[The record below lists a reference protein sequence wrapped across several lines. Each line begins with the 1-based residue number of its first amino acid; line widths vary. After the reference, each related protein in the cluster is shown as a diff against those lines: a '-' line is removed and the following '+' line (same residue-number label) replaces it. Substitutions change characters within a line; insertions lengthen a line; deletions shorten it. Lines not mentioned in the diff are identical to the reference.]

1 MRANVLAALALT
13 FLMLLMSCENSIKK
27 VNNKNLIK
35 MNKMEQKADY
45 RKYVPFI
52 LRWEGGV
59 SNHAA
64 DRGGLTYKGITY
76 YGTYFELC
84 KIVLKKDPDKEH
96 FLSLTDEEVGLFVKH
111 YWDRATNN
119 NQIASQKIA
128 EAITSWFWGSGK
140 LGLMWY
146 QQMLNKEFNCKLVV
160 DGVIG
165 RASIEA
171 INSIDA
177 DDLFRMSIK
186 YRYNRF
192 HQICK
197 QNPPQKVFLKGWLN
211 RLQDFA
217 KRHGE
222 LDFYNEL

>member
-1 MRANVLAALALT
+1 MRANVLAVLI
-13 FLMLLMSCENSIKK
+13 FLILPISCEESIKK
-27 VNNKNLIK
+27 TNNKNFIK
-35 MNKMEQKADY
+35 MNKMKQKADY
-45 RKYVPFI
+45 RKYVPFV

-59 SNHAA
+59 SNNAA
-64 DRGGLTYKGITY
+64 DRGGLTYKGITRA
-76 YGTYFELC
+76 TYVTLC
-84 KIVLKKDPDKEH
+84 QTVLKRSPDREH
-96 FLSLTDEEVGLFVKH
+96 FLSLTDEEVGLFVKY
-111 YWDRATNN
+111 YWDKATNN

-146 QQMLNKEFNCKLVV
+146 QRMLNKEYGCKLVV
-160 DGVIG
+160 DGIIG

-177 DDLFRMSIK
+177 DDLFKTSIK

-192 HQICK
+192 YQICR
-197 QNPPQKVFLKGWLN
+197 QNPSQKIFLKGWLN

-217 KRHGE
+217 ERHGE
-222 LDFYNEL
+222 LDFYNGL

>member
-1 MRANVLAALALT
+1 M
-13 FLMLLMSCENSIKK
+13 KK
-27 VNNKNLIK
+27 VNDKNLIK

-45 RKYVPFI
+45 RKYVPFV
-52 LRWEGGV
+52 LNWEGGK
-59 SNHAA
+59 SNNAA

-76 YGTYFELC
+76 TTYNTLC
-84 KIVLKKDPDKEH
+84 KIVLKRSPDREH
-96 FLSLTDEEVGLFVKH
+96 FLSMTDEEVGLFVK
-111 YWDRATNN
+111 YFWDKSTNN

-128 EAITSWFWGSGK
+128 EAITSWHWGSGK

-146 QQMLNKEFNCKLVV
+146 QRMLNDEYNCKLVV
-160 DGVIG
+160 DGIIG
-165 RASIEA
+165 NASIVA

-197 QNPPQKVFLKGWLN
+197 QNPSQKVFLKGWLN

-217 KRHGE
+217 ARHGE
-222 LDFYNEL
+222 LDFYNGL

>member
-1 MRANVLAALALT
+1 MRANVLAVLALV
-13 FLMLLMSCENSIKK
+13 FLMLPISCEISTNK

-45 RKYVPFI
+45 RKYVPFV
-52 LRWEGGV
+52 LRWEGGL
-59 SNHAA
+59 SDIAA
-64 DRGGLTYKGITY
+64 DRGGLTYKGITRA
-76 YGTYFELC
+76 TYSTLC
-84 KIVLKKDPDKEH
+84 QTVLKKAPNIDH
-96 FLSLTDEEVGLFVKH
+96 FLNLTDEEAGLFVKY
-111 YWDRATNN
+111 YWDKATNN

-140 LGLMWY
+140 LGLIWY
-146 QQMLNKEFNCKLVV
+146 QRMLNKEYNCDLED

-165 RASIEA
+165 NASIEA

-177 DDLFRMSIK
+177 DDLFKTSIK

-192 HQICK
+192 HQICR
-197 QNPPQKVFLKGWLN
+197 QNPSQKIFLKGWLN

-217 KRHGE
+217 ERHGE
-222 LDFYNEL
+222 LDFYNGL

>member
-1 MRANVLAALALT
+1 MRTKSLAVLALT
-13 FLMLLMSCENSIKK
+13 FLMLLMSCENSINK

-45 RKYVPFI
+45 RKYVPFV
-52 LRWEGGV
+52 LNWEGGV
-59 SNHAA
+59 SDHAA
-64 DRGGLTYKGITY
+64 DRGGLTYKGITRET
-76 YGTYFELC
+76 YGMLC
-84 KIVLKKDPDKEH
+84 QTVLKKAPNMGH
-96 FLSLTDEEVGLFVKH
+96 FLSLTDEEVGLFVKY
-111 YWDRATNN
+111 YWDKSTNN

-146 QQMLNKEFNCKLVV
+146 QQMLNKEYGCKLVV

-165 RASIEA
+165 IASIEA

-177 DDLFRMSIK
+177 DSLFRMSIK

-192 HQICK
+192 HQICR

-211 RLQDFA
+211 RLRDFA
-217 KRHGE
+217 ERHGE
-222 LDFYNEL
+222 LDFYNGL

>member
-1 MRANVLAALALT
+1 MRANVLAVLI
-13 FLMLLMSCENSIKK
+13 FLILPISCENSIKK

-35 MNKMEQKADY
+35 MNKMEKADY
-45 RKYVPFI
+45 RKYVPFV

-59 SNHAA
+59 SNNAA
-64 DRGGLTYKGITY
+64 DRGGLTCKGITY
-76 YGTYFELC
+76 TTYNLLC
-84 KIVLKKDPDKEH
+84 KTVLKKSPHREH
-96 FLSLTDEEVGLFVKH
+96 FLSLTDEEVGLFVKY
-111 YWDRATNN
+111 YWDKSTNN
-119 NQIASQKIA
+119 NQIVSQKIA
-128 EAITSWFWGSGK
+128 EAITSWHWGSGK

-160 DGVIG
+160 DGIIG
-165 RASIEA
+165 RASVVA

-177 DDLFRMSIK
+177 DDLFKTSIK

-197 QNPPQKVFLKGWLN
+197 QNPSQKVFLKGWLN
-211 RLQDFA
+211 RLKDFA
-217 KRHGE
+217 ERHGE

>member
-1 MRANVLAALALT
+1 MRANVLAVLALT
-13 FLMLLMSCENSIKK
+13 FLMLPISCEKSIKK
-27 VNNKNLIK
+27 VNDKNLIK

-45 RKYVPFI
+45 RKYVPFV
-52 LRWEGGV
+52 LNWEGGV
-59 SNHAA
+59 SDHAA
-64 DRGGLTYKGITY
+64 DRGGLTYKGITH
-76 YGTYFELC
+76 GTYNLLC
-84 KIVLKKDPDKEH
+84 KTVLKKSPHREH
-96 FLSLTDEEVGLFVKH
+96 FLSLTDEEVGLFVKY
-111 YWDRATNN
+111 YWDKSTNN

-165 RASIEA
+165 RASIAA
-171 INSIDA
+171 INSIDP
-177 DDLFRMSIK
+177 DSLFQTSIK

-197 QNPPQKVFLKGWLN
+197 QNPSQKIFLKGWLN

-217 KRHGE
+217 ERHGE
-222 LDFYNEL
+222 LDFYNGL

>member
-1 MRANVLAALALT
+1 
-13 FLMLLMSCENSIKK
+13 
-27 VNNKNLIK
+27 

-45 RKYVPFI
+45 RKYVPFV
-52 LRWEGGV
+52 LNWEGGV
-59 SNHAA
+59 SDHAA
-64 DRGGLTYKGITY
+64 DRGGITYKGITY
-76 YGTYFELC
+76 ATYKLLC
-84 KIVLKKDPDKEH
+84 KIVLKKDPNREH
-96 FLSLTDEEVGLFVKH
+96 FLSLTDEEVGLFVK
-111 YWDRATNN
+111 YFWDKSTNN

-146 QQMLNKEFNCKLVV
+146 QRMLNKEYNCKLVV

-177 DDLFRMSIK
+177 DDLFQMSIK

-197 QNPPQKVFLKGWLN
+197 QNPSQKIFLKGWLN

-217 KRHGE
+217 ERHGE
-222 LDFYNEL
+222 LDFYNGL

>member
-1 MRANVLAALALT
+1 MRAKSLAALALT
-13 FLMLLMSCENSIKK
+13 FLMLLMSCENSINK

-45 RKYVPFI
+45 RIYVPFI

-59 SNHAA
+59 SNNAA

-76 YGTYFELC
+76 TTYNALC
-84 KIVLKKDPDKEH
+84 KIVLKKDPNKEH
-96 FLSLTDEEVGLFVKH
+96 FLSLTDEEVGLFVKY
-111 YWDRATNN
+111 YWDKSTNN

-128 EAITSWFWGSGK
+128 EAITSWAWGSGK

-146 QQMLNKEFNCKLVV
+146 QQMLNKEFNCKLVD

-177 DDLFRMSIK
+177 DDLFQMSIK

-197 QNPPQKVFLKGWLN
+197 QNSSQKVFLKGWLN
-211 RLQDFA
+211 RLRDFA
-217 KRHGE
+217 ERHGE
-222 LDFYNEL
+222 LDFYNGL

>member
-1 MRANVLAALALT
+1 MKANVLAALALT
-13 FLMLLMSCENSIKK
+13 FLMLPISCEKSINK

-35 MNKMEQKADY
+35 MKKMEKPDY
-45 RKYVPFI
+45 RIYVPFV
-52 LRWEGGV
+52 LCWEGGV
-59 SNHAA
+59 SDIAA
-64 DRGGLTYKGITY
+64 DNGGLTYKGITHE
-76 YGTYFELC
+76 TYSTLC
-84 KIVLKKDPDKEH
+84 QTVLKKAPSREH
-96 FLSLTDEEVGLFVKH
+96 FLNLTDEEVGLFVKY
-111 YWDRATNN
+111 YWDKSTNN

-146 QQMLNKEFNCKLVV
+146 QRMLNKEYGCKLVV

-165 RASIEA
+165 NASIVA
-171 INSIDA
+171 INSIDP
-177 DDLFRMSIK
+177 DSLFRMSIK

-197 QNPPQKVFLKGWLN
+197 QNPSQKVFLKGWLN

-217 KRHGE
+217 ERHGE
-222 LDFYNEL
+222 LDFYNGL

>member
-1 MRANVLAALALT
+1 
-13 FLMLLMSCENSIKK
+13 
-27 VNNKNLIK
+27 
-35 MNKMEQKADY
+35 MEKADY
-45 RKYVPFI
+45 RKYVPFV
-52 LRWEGGV
+52 LNWEGGV
-59 SNHAA
+59 SDHAA

-76 YGTYFELC
+76 KTYNALC

-96 FLSLTDEEVGLFVKH
+96 FLNLTDEEVGLFVK
-111 YWDRATNN
+111 YFWDKSTNN

-128 EAITSWFWGSGK
+128 EAITSWRWGSGI

-146 QQMLNKEFNCKLVV
+146 QRMLNKEYNCKLVV

-192 HQICK
+192 HQICR
-197 QNPPQKVFLKGWLN
+197 QNPSQKVFLKGWLN
-211 RLQDFA
+211 RLRDFA
-217 KRHGE
+217 GRHGE
-222 LDFYNEL
+222 LDFYNGL

>member
-13 FLMLLMSCENSIKK
+13 FLMLTISCEKSIKK

-35 MNKMEQKADY
+35 MNKMEKADY
-45 RKYVPFI
+45 RKYVPFV

-59 SNHAA
+59 SNNAA

-76 YGTYFELC
+76 KTYNALC

-96 FLSLTDEEVGLFVKH
+96 FLSLTDEEAGLFVK
-111 YWDRATNN
+111 YFWDKSTNN

-146 QQMLNKEFNCKLVV
+146 QQMLNEEYGCKLVV

-165 RASIEA
+165 IASIEA

-177 DDLFRMSIK
+177 DSLFRMSIK

-197 QNPPQKVFLKGWLN
+197 QNPSQKVFLNGWLN
-211 RLQDFA
+211 RLRDFA

-222 LDFYNEL
+222 LDFYNGL

>member
-1 MRANVLAALALT
+1 MRANVLAVLALT
-13 FLMLLMSCENSIKK
+13 FLMLPISCEKSINK

-35 MNKMEQKADY
+35 MNKMEKPDY
-45 RKYVPFI
+45 RIYVPFV

-59 SNHAA
+59 SNNAA
-64 DRGGLTYKGITY
+64 DRGGLTYKGITH
-76 YGTYFELC
+76 GTYNALC
-84 KIVLKKDPDKEH
+84 KIVLKKDPDKQH

-111 YWDRATNN
+111 YWDKSTNN

-128 EAITSWFWGSGK
+128 EAITSWFWGSGR
-140 LGLMWY
+140 LGLKWY
-146 QQMLNKEFNCKLVV
+146 QQMLNKEYGCKLVV
-160 DGVIG
+160 NGIIDNT
-165 RASIEA
+165 SIEA

-177 DDLFRMSIK
+177 DSLFRMSIK

-192 HQICK
+192 YQICR
-197 QNPPQKVFLKGWLN
+197 QNPSQKVFLKGWLN

-217 KRHGE
+217 ERHGE

>member
-1 MRANVLAALALT
+1 MRANALAVLI
-13 FLMLLMSCENSIKK
+13 FLILPISCEKSMKK
-27 VNNKNLIK
+27 VNDKNLIK
-35 MNKMEQKADY
+35 MNKMEKADY
-45 RKYVPFI
+45 RNYVPFV
-52 LRWEGGV
+52 LRWEGGK
-59 SNHAA
+59 SNNAA

-76 YGTYFELC
+76 TTYNALC
-84 KIVLKKDPDKEH
+84 KIVLKKDPSREH
-96 FLSLTDEEVGLFVKH
+96 FLNLTDEEVSLFVKFF
-111 YWDRATNN
+111 WDKSTNN

-146 QQMLNKEFNCKLVV
+146 QRMLNKEYGCKLVV

-171 INSIDA
+171 INLIDA

-186 YRYNRF
+186 YRRERF
-192 HQICK
+192 YTIVNN
-197 QNPPQKVFLKGWLN
+197 NPSQRIFLKGWLN

-217 KRHGE
+217 ERHGE
-222 LDFYNEL
+222 LDFYNGL